1 VDRDVL
7 PARRT
12 TRPDPCGVA
21 TGRFDL
27 ATCFGAS
34 TVMLGSGAAE
44 PVAVCDTAVP
54 LKLQSNEID
63 KIAIAEGAKR
73 LDEDLMTL
81 SFQIQDDYAVLV
93 PYRGAT
99 LPLPSHF
106 VQRGG

>member
-1 VDRDVL
+1 MSGLLGVHPTGPL
-7 PARRT
+7 WLCHRT
-12 TRPDPCGVA
+12 IG
-21 TGRFDL
+21 L

-54 LKLQSNEID
+54 LKLHSHDID

-81 SFQIQDDYAVLV
+81 SSQIQDDYAVLV
-93 PYRGAT
+93 LYGT
-99 LPLPSHF
+99 TH
-106 VQRGG
+106 VQ